1 MRDAIKFCE
10 KSIIKLESDI
20 QAKEEEIKAK
30 TYKEEFNEIKTT
42 IMTYN
47 EQKVKKLKRNKT
59 TKH

>member
-10 KSIIKLESDI
+10 KSIIKIEFDI

-30 TYKEEFNEIKTT
+30 TDKEEFNEIKTT

-47 EQKVKKLKRNKT
+47 EQKVKKPKRNKT